1 MKPRAREKSHQLSFE
16 NDRVRLETRGVDGS
30 CAKNGTHLL
39 RHHKGDGAS
48 YDESNGDWRFSL
60 HGLKSLE
67 RLEEHDEKPRVDAA
81 RAAAAEPRP
90 VAHAHAGVEHRGDGK
105 GGAEVDL
112 VNPELFGVGSSP
124 FRPPPPK
131 GMASSPATATGG
143 VHSALAADAQQ
154 REALKAMR
162 ASMARMSELL
172 ATFQQSAMKK
182 LERAE
187 AKVVA
192 LERKM
197 EQVEAQLA
205 TVRRQAQQNGGQ

>member
-1 MKPRAREKSHQLSFE
+1 
-16 NDRVRLETRGVDGS
+16 
-30 CAKNGTHLL
+30 
-39 RHHKGDGAS
+39 
-48 YDESNGDWRFSL
+48 
-60 HGLKSLE
+60 
-67 RLEEHDEKPRVDAA
+67 
-81 RAAAAEPRP
+81 
-90 VAHAHAGVEHRGDGK
+90 
-105 GGAEVDL
+105 
-112 VNPELFGVGSSP
+112 
-124 FRPPPPK
+124 
-131 GMASSPATATGG
+131 MASSPATATGG

-162 ASMARMSELL
+162 ASMARMSEFL

-197 EQVEAQLA
+197 EHVEAQLA